1 MGLEVAIMQPTY
13 LPWIGY
19 FAMIDRVDQFIYL
32 DSVQFARRSWQQRN
46 RIKSANGELMLT
58 VPVSSKGR
66 RDQLI
71 SETSILWASGFAPKH
86 VRAIESAYRQ
96 APFFEAYFGDLKAAL
111 LKEQPSL
118 ADYTI
123 ALIEFLCGAFNI
135 VTLRRRSSDLAAEG
149 HKASLLAA
157 LCKKVGATSYLSAPG
172 SQEYIEESDAFER
185 AGISVRYHRYDHPV
199 YPQGKGGFVSYM
211 AAIDLLFHCGG
222 DEGLR
227 VLRQG
232 VGRQS
237 PT

>member
-19 FAMIDRVDQFIYL
+19 LAMIDRVDQFIYL

-46 RIKSANGELMLT
+46 PIKTANGELMLT
-58 VPVSSKGR
+58 IPVSSKGR

-71 SETSILWASGFAPKH
+71 SETSVLWTSGFAPKH
-86 VRAIESAYRQ
+86 VRAIEAAYRQ
-96 APFFEAYFGDLKAAL
+96 APFFETYFGGLKSAL

-123 ALIEFLCGAFNI
+123 GLIEFLCEAFNI
-135 VTLRRRSSDLAAEG
+135 VTPRQRSSNLAAEG
-149 HKASLLAA
+149 QKASLLAA
-157 LCKKVGATSYLSAPG
+157 LCREVGGSSYLSAPG
-172 SQEYIEESDAFER
+172 SQEYIEESDAFKR
-185 AGISVRYHRYDHPV
+185 ATVSVRYHRYDHPV
-199 YPQGKGGFVSYM
+199 YSQGKGEFMPYM

-227 VLRQG
+227 VLSQG
-232 VGRQS
+232 VERLS
-237 PT
+237 PG

>member
-1 MGLEVAIMQPTY
+1 MGIEVAIMQPTY

-19 FAMIDRVDQFIYL
+19 LAMIDRVDRFIYL

-46 RIKSANGELMLT
+46 RIKSAHGELMLT
-58 VPVSSKGR
+58 IPVISKGR

-71 SETSILWASGFAPKH
+71 SETSILWTDGFAPKH
-86 VRAIESAYRQ
+86 TRAIEAAYRQ
-96 APFFEAYFGDLKAAL
+96 SPFFEKYFGDLKAVL

-123 ALIEFLCGAFNI
+123 GLIEFLCGAFG
-135 VTLRRRSSDLAAEG
+135 VTTPRIRSSSLGVEG
-149 HKASLLAA
+149 QKASLLASI
-157 LCKKVGATSYLSAPG
+157 CKEVGASSYLSAPG

-185 AGISVRYHRYDHPV
+185 ASVSVRYHRYNHPE
-199 YPQGKGGFVSYM
+199 YPQGKGAFLPHM

-222 DEGLR
+222 DEGLK

-232 VGRQS
+232 VEL
-237 PT
+237 P

>member
-13 LPWIGY
+13 LPWVGY
-19 FAMIDRVDQFIYL
+19 LAMIDRVDRFIYL
-32 DSVQFARRSWQQRN
+32 DSVQFTRRSWQQRN

-58 VPVSSKGR
+58 VPVISKGR

-71 SETSILWASGFAPKH
+71 AETSVLWTSGFGLKH
-86 VRAIESAYRQ
+86 ARAIEDAYRQ
-96 APFFEAYFGDLKAAL
+96 APFFEKYFSDLKVEL

-118 ADYTI
+118 ADFTI
-123 ALIEFLCGAFNI
+123 GLIEFLCRAFDI
-135 VTLRRRSSDLAAEG
+135 VTPRVRSSALGVEG

-157 LCKKVGATSYLSAPG
+157 LCQKVGATSYLSAPG

-185 AGISVRYHRYDHPV
+185 ASVSVRYHRYDHPV
-199 YPQGKGGFVSYM
+199 YPQGKGAFLPYM

-222 DEGLR
+222 EDGLK

-232 VGRQS
+232 VQS
-237 PT
+237 L